1 MNRALLLACAALIAA
16 PALSACGLK
25 GRPERPVPLWGN
37 PPNEGPKDPRTLK
50 AKKEQEDA
58 EKARKKAEQDQERA
72 QRAAE
77 QAQQQAQQPAATPAA
92 PATPPAPQ

>member
-1 MNRALLLACAALIAA
+1 MNRALLLVRAALIAA

-25 GRPERPVPLWGN
+25 DRPERPVPLWGN
-37 PPNEGPKDPRTLK
+37 PPNEGPNDPRTLK
-50 AKKEQEDA
+50 ARQDAEDA

-77 QAQQQAQQPAATPAA
+77 QAQQPAATPAA